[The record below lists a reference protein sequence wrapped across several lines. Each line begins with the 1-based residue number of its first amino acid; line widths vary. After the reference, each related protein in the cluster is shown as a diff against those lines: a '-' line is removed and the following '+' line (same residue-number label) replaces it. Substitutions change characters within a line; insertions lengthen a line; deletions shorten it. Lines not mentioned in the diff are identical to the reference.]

1 VGIIWIWICSVS
13 AGECVSFSQD
23 VGCNAVSW
31 AGGMV
36 GELPPGVDCRDGAV
50 DRREGSE
57 VEGC

>member
-1 VGIIWIWICSVS
+1 V
-13 AGECVSFSQD
+13 CVSFSQD

-31 AGGMV
+31 AVGMV

-50 DRREGSE
+50 DRKEGSE